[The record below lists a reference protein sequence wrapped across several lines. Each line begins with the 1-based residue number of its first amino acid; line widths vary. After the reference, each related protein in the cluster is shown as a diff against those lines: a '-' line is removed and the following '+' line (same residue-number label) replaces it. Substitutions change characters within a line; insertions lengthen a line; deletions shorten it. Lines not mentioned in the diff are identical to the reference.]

1 MHMRLIERVSAR
13 AGMARVACWVLGA
26 SLIAQATGTHLLASV
41 SAVTPEIDAG
51 SMSAGLALLAG
62 GVLILRS
69 RGRRK

>member
-1 MHMRLIERVSAR
+1 MRMIERVSSR

-26 SLIAQATGTHLLASV
+26 SLIAQATGTNLLAGG
-41 SAVTPEIDAG
+41 ATVTPEIDAS

-69 RGRRK
+69 RRQKK

>member
-1 MHMRLIERVSAR
+1 MRLIERVSSR

-26 SLIAQATGTHLLASV
+26 SLIAQATGTHLLAG
-41 SAVTPEIDAG
+41 AFTGAPEIDAS

-69 RGRRK
+69 RGRKK